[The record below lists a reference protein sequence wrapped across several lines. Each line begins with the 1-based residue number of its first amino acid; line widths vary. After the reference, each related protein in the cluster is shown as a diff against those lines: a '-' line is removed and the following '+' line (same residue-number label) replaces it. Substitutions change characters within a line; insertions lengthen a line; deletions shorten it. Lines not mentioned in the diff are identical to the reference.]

1 MTLKTG
7 LGYDIHPLAP
17 GRRFVLGG
25 IEIPHSKGTAG
36 HSDGDALV
44 HAIIDALLGAL
55 GEGDIGGLFPDSDP
69 RTLDISSLKLLEDV
83 MARLRKAGGKI
94 VNLDTV
100 VVVEEPRIG
109 PHAGRMKEALGSVL
123 GLAGKSLNIKAK
135 TNELLGP
142 VGKGEA
148 VACWAVALVEFP

>member
-1 MTLKTG
+1 MLKAG
-7 LGYDIHPLAP
+7 LGYDVHPLVL

-25 IEIPHSKGTAG
+25 IEIPFPKGPAG

-55 GEGDIGGLFPDSDP
+55 GEGDIGRLFPDDDP
-69 RTLDISSLKLLEDV
+69 GTQDLSSLVLLEEV
-83 MARLRKAGGKI
+83 MARLRKAGGRI

-109 PHAGRMKEALGSVL
+109 PHAGRMKETLGRVL
-123 GLAGKSLNIKAK
+123 GIEGGALNIKAK
-135 TNELLGP
+135 TNEKLGP
-142 VGKGEA
+142 VGDGEA
-148 VACWAVALVEFP
+148 LACWAVALVEFQ

>member
-1 MTLKTG
+1 MLKAG
-7 LGYDIHPLAP
+7 FGYDVHPLVL

-25 IEIPHSKGTAG
+25 IEIPFPKGPAG

-55 GEGDIGGLFPDSDP
+55 GEGDIGRLFPDDDP
-69 RTLDISSLKLLEDV
+69 GTQDLSSLVLLEEV
-83 MARLRKAGGKI
+83 MARLRKAGGRI

-109 PHAGRMKEALGSVL
+109 PHAGRMKETLGRVL
-123 GLAGKSLNIKAK
+123 GIEGGALNIKAK
-135 TNELLGP
+135 TNEKLGP
-142 VGKGEA
+142 VGDGEA
-148 VACWAVALVEFP
+148 LACWAVALVEFQ

>member
-1 MTLKTG
+1 MLKAG
-7 LGYDIHPLAP
+7 LGYDVHPLVP

-25 IEIPHSKGTAG
+25 IEIPFPKGPAG

-55 GEGDIGGLFPDSDP
+55 GEGDIGRLFPDDDP
-69 RTLDISSLKLLEDV
+69 GTQDLSSLVLLEEV
-83 MARLRKAGGKI
+83 MARLRKAGGRI

-109 PHAGRMKEALGSVL
+109 PHAGRMKETLGRVL
-123 GLAGKSLNIKAK
+123 GIEGRALNIKAK
-135 TNELLGP
+135 TNEKLGP
-142 VGKGEA
+142 VGDGEA
-148 VACWAVALVEFP
+148 LACWAVALVEFQ